1 MITPPADV
9 HPRPLGCISNE
20 SPFSYHKHSCLLQ
33 IMESNESCH
42 MFCSERISNPS
53 HMVERPWFGLVWSS
67 LCGPQLTRGTRRS
80 RGKCMDADRESTER
94 TPQGVLLI
102 TMLGCVAHLSEG
114 LVSVVS
120 QSFKGYCR
128 EPAPFLMMMLSDL
141 TRGQQ
146 LAELPGQ
153 SGSFHFSENEKCFFN
168 NL

>member
-42 MFCSERISNPS
+42 MFRSERISNPS

-80 RGKCMDADRESTER
+80 RESLWMRIGKVLKGRPKESCLSRCSAALLTWARDSCRLSVSPSRILQGASSLPNDDAVRFDPGTTVGWVARPER
-94 TPQGVLLI
+94 QFSLFRKWKV
-102 TMLGCVAHLSEG
+102 
-114 LVSVVS
+114 
-120 QSFKGYCR
+120 
-128 EPAPFLMMMLSDL
+128 FL
-141 TRGQQ
+141 Q
-146 LAELPGQ
+146 
-153 SGSFHFSENEKCFFN
+153 
-168 NL
+168 

>member
-42 MFCSERISNPS
+42 MFRSERISNPS

-80 RGKCMDADRESTER
+80 RGKCMDADRESTVR

-102 TMLGCVAHLSEG
+102 TMHGCVATWARDSCRLS
-114 LVSVVS
+114 VSPSRILQGASSLPNDDAVR
-120 QSFKGYCR
+120 F
-128 EPAPFLMMMLSDL
+128 EPATTVGWVARPERQFSLFRKWKVFL
-141 TRGQQ
+141 Q
-146 LAELPGQ
+146 
-153 SGSFHFSENEKCFFN
+153 
-168 NL
+168 

>member
-42 MFCSERISNPS
+42 MFRSERISNPS

-80 RGKCMDADRESTER
+80 RESLWMRIGKVLKGRPKESCLSRCSAALPPERGTRVGCQSVLQRILQGASSLPNDDAVRFD
-94 TPQGVLLI
+94 
-102 TMLGCVAHLSEG
+102 
-114 LVSVVS
+114 
-120 QSFKGYCR
+120 
-128 EPAPFLMMMLSDL
+128 
-141 TRGQQ
+141 
-146 LAELPGQ
+146 PGTTV
-153 SGSFHFSENEKCFFN
+153 G
-168 NL
+168 